1 MSLAGNRVVDLTRI
15 ISGPFCTQLLADL
28 GADVIKVET
37 PTGDPMREQGTTI
50 DGLIPI
56 AADAHALAQSRRPM
70 DMMVQG
76 CSTSLFQAA
85 QQ

>member
-1 MSLAGNRVVDLTRI
+1 MRTNQRLA
-15 ISGPFCTQLLADL
+15 QLWLDAL
-28 GADVIKVET
+28 V
-37 PTGDPMREQGTTI
+37 GD
-50 DGLIPI
+50 LIPI